1 MKYLERRMNDCE
13 ERGREK
19 ETRSV
24 GGQEKGEESGYNKE
38 KKKQVLLIQGSFFRT
53 RTMGPGPSY
62 AYIHVHTLREYVST
76 SQLMYNDLLPCR
88 ECTSTVSS
96 SSGRF
101 LAVQRRTAYTYLST
115 YYVHCQVGR

>member
-38 KKKQVLLIQGSFFRT
+38 KKKAGAFDTGVFLQDTDNGAWTQLCIYT
-53 RTMGPGPSY
+53 CTY
-62 AYIHVHTLREYVST
+62 AQRVCEY
-76 SQLMYNDLLPCR
+76 LP
-88 ECTSTVSS
+88 
-96 SSGRF
+96 
-101 LAVQRRTAYTYLST
+101 ANVQ
-115 YYVHCQVGR
+115 